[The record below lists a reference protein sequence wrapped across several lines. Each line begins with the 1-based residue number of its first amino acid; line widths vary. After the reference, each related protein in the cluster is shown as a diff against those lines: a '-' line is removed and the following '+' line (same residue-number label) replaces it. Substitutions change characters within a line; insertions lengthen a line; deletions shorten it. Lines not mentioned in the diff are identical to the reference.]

1 MFKRLVS
8 VALVLMM
15 LSCIVSVFTK
25 KETVTNQT
33 TQILEVSQEADQL
46 KLEVQQEETQPTEA
60 EVITD
65 VVTQLGSQAGTQ
77 IVDAAEFVAAEAV
90 KEPIYFGS
98 EITFT
103 TEFIADGYVMPHA
116 LYTPSTASESEKIPL
131 IVWLHG
137 SGERNADEKTF
148 YNRGLPAVMEEWK
161 LEGFNAYIVCPQ
173 LKGSWNTGTWNNDTS
188 KDYLRSLIDRYIEE
202 YNVDPDNI
210 IIIGHSL
217 GGQGALYMA
226 NRLPEYFSR
235 CVVLSGYNPST
246 SKTKI
251 VLTSITIPTIGFV
264 GKTDSGEDN
273 TSVSYMKGHFVP
285 AFGEENCFSIKTS
298 HGGVPKVVFNLDE
311 NNNNRSDLIEWMFGL
326 LDFNEDLG
334 L

>member
-33 TQILEVSQEADQL
+33 TQILEVSQEAEQP
-46 KLEVQQEETQPTEA
+46 KLQVQEEETQPTEA

-77 IVDAAEFVAAEAV
+77 SADAAEFVAAEAV

-103 TEFIADGYVMPHA
+103 SDFIANGYVMPHV
-116 LYTPSTASESEKIPL
+116 LYTPSTAAESEKIPL

-148 YNRGLPAVMEEWK
+148 YNRGLPAVMKEWK

-173 LKGSWNTGTWNNDTS
+173 LKGSWNSGRWNNTTS
-188 KDYLRSLIDRYIEE
+188 RDYLQALIDKYIDEC
-202 YNVDPDNI
+202 NVDPDNI

-217 GGQGALYMA
+217 GAQGALYMA
-226 NRLPEYFSR
+226 HELPEYFSR
-235 CVVLSGYNPST
+235 CVVLSGYAPGTDN
-246 SKTKI
+246 TK
-251 VLTSITIPTIGFV
+251 ITIPTIGFV
-264 GKTDSGEDN
+264 GKTDSGEDSA
-273 TSVSYMKGHFVP
+273 SVSYMRGQFVP